1 MLDFSHLKEVNLSV
15 ADLSGVKGIKWPT
28 EKVDLFCA
36 RNLPPVLDFSKTK
49 EVDLRY
55 ADLSGVKEIKWP
67 MKVCLLLQSDI
78 TKVSPHIQNSYKAW
92 RANQL
97 KQKQANI
104 TNVITTMKNE
114 GRGR

>member
-1 MLDFSHLKEVNLSV
+1 MPVNKRTIFR
-15 ADLSGVKGIKWPT
+15 AKNQND
-28 EKVDLFCA
+28 
-36 RNLPPVLDFSKTK
+36 VLDFSKTK

>member
-1 MLDFSHLKEVNLSV
+1 MPVNKRTIFR
-15 ADLSGVKGIKWPT
+15 AKNQND
-28 EKVDLFCA
+28 
-36 RNLPPVLDFSKTK
+36 VLDFSKTK
-49 EVDLRY
+49 EVDLSY

-104 TNVITTMKNE
+104 TNIVTTMKNE